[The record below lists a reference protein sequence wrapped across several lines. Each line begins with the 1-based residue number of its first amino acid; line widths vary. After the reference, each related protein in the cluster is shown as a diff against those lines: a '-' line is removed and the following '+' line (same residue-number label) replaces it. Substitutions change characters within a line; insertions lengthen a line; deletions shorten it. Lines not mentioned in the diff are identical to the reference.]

1 MTSTAS
7 SPERRGRLHGKVAI
21 VTGGASGYGE
31 SIVLRFAEEVAR
43 VVIADL
49 DFDRAETVVAAVKA
63 GGGKAFAQRTDVTSG
78 PSVGALVE
86 ATLARFGKLD
96 ICVNSAGMAQPY
108 GKVTEADEALFDRL
122 MTVNLKSLYWSA
134 IKMVPV
140 LQAGGG
146 GVVINTSSAS
156 AVRPRAGTT
165 WYNASKA
172 AVVTATKTMAIELA
186 PDNIRACAICPVA
199 GETPLF
205 NAAMAGF
212 GDAEE
217 IARRKQQ
224 FAAGIP
230 LGRLCAP
237 SDVANAALY
246 LASDEAAFIT
256 GIALDVDGGR
266 CI

>member
-1 MTSTAS
+1 MTSTS
-7 SPERRGRLHGKVAI
+7 QRPGRLEGKVAI

-31 SIVLRFAEEVAR
+31 AIVMRFAEEGAK

-49 DFDRAETVVAAVKA
+49 NQEMAETVVGRIAAD
-63 GGGKAFAQRTDVTSG
+63 GGAALAHQTDVTSG
-78 PSVGALVE
+78 ASVEALV
-86 ATLARFGKLD
+86 AAALGRFGKID
-96 ICVNSAGMAQPY
+96 ICVNNAGLAQPY
-108 GKVTEADEALFDRL
+108 GKVTEVDEALFDRL
-122 MTVNLKSLYWSA
+122 VAVNLKSIYWAA
-134 IKMVPV
+134 IKIVPV

-146 GVVINTSSAS
+146 GVIINTSSAS
-156 AVRPRAGTT
+156 AVRPRPGTT

-172 AVVTATKTMAIELA
+172 AVVTATKTMAAELA
-186 PDNIRACAICPVA
+186 ADNIRACAICPVA

-212 GDAEE
+212 GDPSE

-230 LGRLCAP
+230 LGRLCSP
-237 SDVANAALY
+237 SDVANAAVY

-256 GIALDVDGGR
+256 GVSLDVDGGR
-266 CI
+266 SI